1 MKQIK
6 ILVLIAIVF
15 TSCNLFKSARAPK
28 YDSYAAEVVQTI
40 SYQQNS
46 MWERMKTANASYD
59 ANVASEDS
67 IIDNLQVL
75 VTYDSLRK
83 NGTAIFTITKYWLDR
98 VKSIKD
104 EHKAY
109 GNLNLYQIQSYQNS
123 TNNIANIVFKTE
135 LNYKP

>member
-1 MKQIK
+1 
-6 ILVLIAIVF
+6 
-15 TSCNLFKSARAPK
+15 
-28 YDSYAAEVVQTI
+28 
-40 SYQQNS
+40 